1 MVCKQQ
7 ALLKTNDT
15 VCGENLE
22 AREVESK
29 SQLVW
34 SVESEAVTDML
45 STKLPTI
52 LQSRLRQRS
61 KATRKAW
68 VSRSQRDSQ
77 PPNIIILFVPATR
90 R

>member
-1 MVCKQQ
+1 MACKQQ

-29 SQLVW
+29 SLVW
-34 SVESEAVTDML
+34 SVESEAATDML
-45 STKLPTI
+45 STKLSII
-52 LQSRLRQRS
+52 LQSRLRQHS

-68 VSRSQRDSQ
+68 VSRSQMDLT
-77 PPNIIILFVPATR
+77 PPNIIILFVPATCR
-90 R
+90 